1 MISNVT
7 STLRL
12 GTEKYLETAFFIP
25 DEKYLPVVIKRLLTR
40 LILPTALILTLGC
53 DGAGA
58 FNSACCRQTCKIHAK
73 LIFKLRLYEAEKHHF
88 NW

>member
-1 MISNVT
+1 MSH
-7 STLRL
+7 LH
-12 GTEKYLETAFFIP
+12 TAWELKNIWKQHIFIP
-25 DEKYLPVVIKRLLTR
+25 DEKYVLAVVTKRLLTR
-40 LILPTALILTLGC
+40 LILLTALILALGC

>member
-1 MISNVT
+1 MSH
-7 STLRL
+7 LHL

-25 DEKYLPVVIKRLLTR
+25 NEKYVLAVVIKRLLTR
-40 LILPTALILTLGC
+40 LILLTALILALGC